1 MFRTLSLVA
10 AALGMFGLSAL
21 AAEPEP
27 KPDAKMER
35 AHIRTFSLK
44 KVEVSDALEAFNAL
58 TGPARATQMPPLVP
72 PEASKKNTG
81 EIQDNISYYGIKAD
95 VVAIPIETFQSYPSV
110 IFCRALGDPR
120 TRSLIVR
127 GVEKHLQLAADLVA
141 ILDTPDNKPLPEVKS
156 LKAFRLQHLDA
167 NDFVGIMEKLN
178 PNLNYHL
185 VSVGRLKLVL
195 ARGSDEQMNEV
206 AEAVKE
212 LDIPPV
218 MK

>member
-1 MFRTLSLVA
+1 MFRSLSLVV
-10 AALGMFGLSAL
+10 AALGMVSLSAL

-27 KPDAKMER
+27 KQDAKKMER

-58 TGPARATQMPPLVP
+58 MGPAGAMQLRPLGAPPPAENPFRNLASGRMTEWSITYPVPSSPRPPATIV
-72 PEASKKNTG
+72 
-81 EIQDNISYYGIKAD
+81 
-95 VVAIPIETFQSYPSV
+95 
-110 IFCRALGDPR
+110 CRALGDLR

-127 GVEKHLQLAADLVA
+127 GTEKDLQLAADLSA
-141 ILDTPDNKPLPEVKS
+141 ILDTPDNKPLPEVKA

-167 NDFVGIMEKLN
+167 NDFVGMMEKLN
-178 PNLNYHL
+178 PHLDYHL
-185 VSVGRLKLVL
+185 VSIGRLKLVL

-212 LDIPPV
+212 LDIPPATR
-218 MK
+218 